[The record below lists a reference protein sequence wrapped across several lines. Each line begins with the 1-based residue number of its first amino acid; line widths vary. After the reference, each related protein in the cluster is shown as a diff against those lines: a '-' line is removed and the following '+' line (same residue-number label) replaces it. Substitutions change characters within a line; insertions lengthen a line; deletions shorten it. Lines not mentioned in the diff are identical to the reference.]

1 VDLSVKRFSTY
12 PAKRQCGSVF
22 EVLLVD
28 TREKPSMIMILLH
41 FLWVY
46 NVSLVLFDRLRA
58 SSLRIQYET
67 ITFKIR

>member
-1 VDLSVKRFSTY
+1 MNLGIKRFSAY

-28 TREKPSMIMILLH
+28 TREEPCMIRILLH
-41 FLWVY
+41 FLWVH

-58 SSLRIQYET
+58 SSL
-67 ITFKIR
+67 